1 MSSIEMLPA
10 SRRFGATGASAPRAG
25 HTLQNPTGALVARG
39 SRALLEVRA
48 VIGFV
53 FGLIAFFI
61 GAIALLICWHLYK
74 VRSRR
79 L

>member
-10 SRRFGATGASAPRAG
+10 SRELAANRAPRLRAG

-39 SRALLEVRA
+39 SRALLELRS

-53 FGLIAFFI
+53 FGIIAFFV
-61 GAIALLICWHLYK
+61 GAIALLICWYVYN
-74 VRSRR
+74 VRNKRR
-79 L
+79 